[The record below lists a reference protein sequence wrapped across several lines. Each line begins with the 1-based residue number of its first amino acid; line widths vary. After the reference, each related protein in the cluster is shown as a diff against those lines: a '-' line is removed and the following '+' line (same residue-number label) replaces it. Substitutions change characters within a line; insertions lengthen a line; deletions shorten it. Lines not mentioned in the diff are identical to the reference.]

1 MDIKE
6 FSELERRY
14 EQAKTNRAIGAFIG
28 GGGVFALLAD
38 FLWDVA
44 NPISIGVL
52 IGGGLVFFAVCHEQ
66 VRSSLRKLDE
76 ECYLKYGK
84 SYSQSFHE
92 IFKDKY
98 K

>member
-38 FLWDVA
+38 FFMGCCEP
-44 NPISIGVL
+44 NINRVL
-52 IGGGLVFFAVCHEQ
+52 IGGGLVFLLYATNRFEVH
-66 VRSSLRKLDE
+66 
-76 ECYLKYGK
+76 
-84 SYSQSFHE
+84 
-92 IFKDKY
+92 
-98 K
+98 

>member
-14 EQAKTNRAIGAFIG
+14 EQAKTNRAIGAF
-28 GGGVFALLAD
+28 
-38 FLWDVA
+38 
-44 NPISIGVL
+44 

-98 K
+98 N

>member
-52 IGGGLVFFAVCHEQ
+52 IGGGLVFCCMPRTGSKFIKKV
-66 VRSSLRKLDE
+66 
-76 ECYLKYGK
+76 G
-84 SYSQSFHE
+84 
-92 IFKDKY
+92 
-98 K
+98 